1 MSEDNSHLFNSPFW
15 SQYNYVYSKTYNKY
29 YFACKKECETCQL
42 WSIPNNVW
50 KKLFFMMVH
59 CHICEHADYPD
70 GFYFFNSLIVLCYK
84 CYKKT
89 TQRINS
95 INTNKIK
102 Y

>member
-1 MSEDNSHLFNSPFW
+1 MSEDNSHLFDSPFW

-29 YFACKKECETCQL
+29 YFA
-42 WSIPNNVW
+42 W
-50 KKLFFMMVH
+50 FFMMVH

-89 TQRINS
+89 IQRINS
-95 INTNKIK
+95 INTTIK
-102 Y
+102 